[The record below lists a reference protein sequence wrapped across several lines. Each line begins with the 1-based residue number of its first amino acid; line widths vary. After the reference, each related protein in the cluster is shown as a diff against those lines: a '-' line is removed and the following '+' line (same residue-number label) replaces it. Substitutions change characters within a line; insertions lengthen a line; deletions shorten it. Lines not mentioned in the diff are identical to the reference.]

1 MLQRSR
7 KFAEKFSIPFAS
19 LGRMAANERS
29 LIVPPERAGSTP
41 TTVSRSEKSSS
52 IDERHYSVAELAER
66 WNLSADTIRKLFE
79 DEPGVLVLG
88 ESFTRRGK
96 RRYTTLRIP
105 ESVAAR
111 VHRRLSK
118 V

>member
-1 MLQRSR
+1 MEAGL
-7 KFAEKFSIPFAS
+7 AS
-19 LGRMAANERS
+19 AAGT
-29 LIVPPERAGSTP
+29 LPLHI
-41 TTVSRSEKSSS
+41 
-52 IDERHYSVAELAER
+52 ERHYSVGELARR
-66 WNLSADTIRKLFE
+66 WNLSLDTIRRLFE

-88 ESFTRRGK
+88 ESSGKRGK

>member
-1 MLQRSR
+1 MPHSKNELTLTTTDQEIDPRRSPS
-7 KFAEKFSIPFAS
+7 APGVSPF
-19 LGRMAANERS
+19 
-29 LIVPPERAGSTP
+29 I
-41 TTVSRSEKSSS
+41 
-52 IDERHYSVAELAER
+52 ERHYSASELAAL
-66 WNLSADTIRKLFE
+66 WNLSLDTIRRIF
-79 DEPGVLVLG
+79 DHEPGVLVLG
-88 ESFTRRGK
+88 DERGNRNR

>member
-1 MLQRSR
+1 MARNENGAGPAQTRLRR
-7 KFAEKFSIPFAS
+7 ARVEMAS
-19 LGRMAANERS
+19 AAGIS
-29 LIVPPERAGSTP
+29 LVI
-41 TTVSRSEKSSS
+41 
-52 IDERHYSVAELAER
+52 ERHYSAAELAER
-66 WNLSADTIRKLFE
+66 WNLSLDTIRRIFQN
-79 DEPGVLVLG
+79 EPGVVVLG
-88 ESFTRRGK
+88 DNSGKPGK

>member
-1 MLQRSR
+1 MARNENGARPTQARFR
-7 KFAEKFSIPFAS
+7 TARAEVAS
-19 LGRMAANERS
+19 ASGIS
-29 LIVPPERAGSTP
+29 LFT
-41 TTVSRSEKSSS
+41 
-52 IDERHYSVAELAER
+52 ERHYTAAELAEH
-66 WNLSADTIRKLFE
+66 WNLSLDTIRRLFQ
-79 DEPGVLVLG
+79 DEPGVLALG
-88 ESFTRRGK
+88 DNDGKSGK

>member
-1 MLQRSR
+1 MNDRAWVATNETRNAPSDVLRADNPSR
-7 KFAEKFSIPFAS
+7 
-19 LGRMAANERS
+19 
-29 LIVPPERAGSTP
+29 
-41 TTVSRSEKSSS
+41 
-52 IDERHYSVAELAER
+52 IDERHYSVAELAEH
-66 WNLSADTIRKLFE
+66 WNLSPDTIRKLFE

-88 ESFTRRGK
+88 ENSKRRGK

-111 VHRRLSK
+111 VYRHHSK

>member
-1 MLQRSR
+1 MPRTENDLISANVQQKTAHRQ
-7 KFAEKFSIPFAS
+7 IP
-19 LGRMAANERS
+19 
-29 LIVPPERAGSTP
+29 PTP
-41 TTVSRSEKSSS
+41 DTSPF
-52 IDERHYSVAELAER
+52 IERHYSASELAAL
-66 WNLSADTIRKLFE
+66 WNLSLDTIRRIFE
-79 DEPGVLVLG
+79 NEPGVLVLG
-88 ESFTRRGK
+88 EDKPKRNR

>member
-1 MLQRSR
+1 MTSMPRS
-7 KFAEKFSIPFAS
+7 ENDLIS
-19 LGRMAANERS
+19 ANVQQKTAHRQS
-29 LIVPPERAGSTP
+29 P
-41 TTVSRSEKSSS
+41 TTSDTSPF
-52 IDERHYSVAELAER
+52 IERHYSASELAAL
-66 WNLSADTIRKLFE
+66 WNLSLDTIRRIFE
-79 DEPGVLVLG
+79 NEPGVLVLG
-88 ESFTRRGK
+88 EDKPKRNR

>member
-1 MLQRSR
+1 MARNENGTGPMPARLRSAR
-7 KFAEKFSIPFAS
+7 VEMAS
-19 LGRMAANERS
+19 ATGIS
-29 LIVPPERAGSTP
+29 LFI
-41 TTVSRSEKSSS
+41 
-52 IDERHYSVAELAER
+52 ERHYSAADLAER
-66 WNLSADTIRKLFE
+66 WNLSLDTIRRIFQ
-79 DEPGVLVLG
+79 DEPGVVVLG
-88 ESFTRRGK
+88 DNGGKPGK